1 MTSIG
6 VAQASARAHGQI
18 VEKEDEKY
26 VILFE
31 GGNYF
36 FIVIYLLWL
45 ICTQNIYSISL
56 ETVTDPRLHISALAV
71 ILPSVP
77 SIKSMSVPDY
87 LRTSAVIIQ
96 AGV

>member
-1 MTSIG
+1 MSGLTQVQQMQGKLVFYRDI
-6 VAQASARAHGQI
+6 
-18 VEKEDEKY
+18 
-26 VILFE
+26 
-31 GGNYF
+31 
-36 FIVIYLLWL
+36 LWL
-45 ICTQNIYSISL
+45 IYSQNIYSISL